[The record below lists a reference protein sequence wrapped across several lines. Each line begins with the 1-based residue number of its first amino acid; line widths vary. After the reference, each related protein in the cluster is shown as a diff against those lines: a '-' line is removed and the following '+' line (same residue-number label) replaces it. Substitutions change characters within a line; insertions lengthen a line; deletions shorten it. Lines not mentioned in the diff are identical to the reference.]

1 MVHTNQPDKQPT
13 ENEKKI
19 RMMIKRRITGI
30 VLAVVL
36 GALWFLQGWPLRIGF
51 VAMMVMSIWE
61 MYGAFV
67 VRGAKP
73 IRWIGMA
80 YAAFV
85 VPAYLTFGMQA
96 LMPLMALC
104 LMLGLAG
111 VILRGEINFDS
122 AVATLFPLFYPG
134 CLITLFFPI
143 MDLLPPMQASV
154 ALGLLFLVALMN
166 DLFAYEVGMRIGKRP
181 LAPVLSPKK
190 TVEGAVAGLCASVV
204 FAMLIPAVAQLVTT
218 YIPAMKQY
226 AAPLPPYWLFAL
238 MGLVGGCAAQIGD
251 LTASMVKRYCGVKD
265 FGAIFPGHGGML
277 DRIDSVLFNGVV
289 VYIFLAVIWRI

>member
-13 ENEKKI
+13 ESEKKI
-19 RMMIKRRITGI
+19 RMMIRRRITGI
-30 VLAVVL
+30 ILAVVL
-36 GALWFLQGWPLRIGF
+36 CALWTVQGWPLRIGF
-51 VAMMVMSIWE
+51 VCMMVMSIWE
-61 MYGAFV
+61 MYGAFE
-67 VRGAKP
+67 VRGARP
-73 IRWIGMA
+73 IRWIGIA
-80 YAAFV
+80 YALAV
-85 VPAYLTFGMQA
+85 VPAYLRFGMQA

-104 LMLGLAG
+104 LMLGLGG
-111 VILRGEINFDS
+111 VILRGEIDFDS
-122 AVATLFPLFYPG
+122 AVATLFPLLYPG

-143 MDLLPPMQASV
+143 MDLQPRMHSSM

-181 LAPVLSPKK
+181 LAPALSPKK
-190 TVEGAVAGLCASVV
+190 TIEGCIAGLCASLV
-204 FAMLIPAVAQLVTT
+204 FAVLIPFVAQLVTT
-218 YIPAMKQY
+218 YVPPLQQY

-238 MGLVGGCAAQIGD
+238 LGVVGGVAAQIGD

-289 VYIFLAVIWRI
+289 VYVFLAVIWTI